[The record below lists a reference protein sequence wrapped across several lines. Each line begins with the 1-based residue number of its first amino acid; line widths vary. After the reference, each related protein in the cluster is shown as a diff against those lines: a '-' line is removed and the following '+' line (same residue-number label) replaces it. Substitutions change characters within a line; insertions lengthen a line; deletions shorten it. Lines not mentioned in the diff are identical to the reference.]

1 MEVLVIEKV
10 SPACRPIA
18 LHFTPTEI
26 ILAVPAYANIRNVI
40 FQSTGDLLMATTTAI
55 APESQPPRPINH
67 FGRIIGAL
75 FAPRKTFED
84 IARQPS
90 WIAPLLLMSIIG
102 LGVAAMLNQRVNW
115 GTFMRQK
122 AEQNSRFAQLSEE
135 QKDRALGAQIKY
147 APVFSYC
154 IGGLG
159 TIFAVL
165 VFALIYWGVFSLF
178 AGAGLT
184 YKTSLGISA
193 HAYLPSAIAGIL
205 MLIILPLKG
214 SGDVDP
220 EHLVAT
226 NLGAFL
232 GSDSPKWL
240 QALGTSI
247 DIFWI
252 WILVLF
258 AIGYS
263 AANPKKI
270 KTGTAF
276 GIVFGLWAVW
286 VLAKVSWATI

>member
-1 MEVLVIEKV
+1 
-10 SPACRPIA
+10 
-18 LHFTPTEI
+18 
-26 ILAVPAYANIRNVI
+26 
-40 FQSTGDLLMATTTAI
+40 MATTTAV
-55 APESQPPRPINH
+55 APEAQRPINH

-90 WIAPLLLMSIIG
+90 WIAPVLLMSIIG
-102 LGVAAMLNQRVNW
+102 VGVAAMLNQRVNW
-115 GTFMRQK
+115 GTFIRQK

-135 QKDRALGAQIKY
+135 QKDRALGVQIKY

-159 TIFAVL
+159 TILAVL
-165 VFALIYWGVFSLF
+165 VFALIYCGAFNLFS
-178 AGAGLT
+178 GAGLN

-193 HAYLPSAIAGIL
+193 HAYLPSAIAAIL

-214 SGDVDP
+214 YGDVDP

-232 GSDSPKWL
+232 GSDSPKWR
-240 QALGTSI
+240 QSLGTSL

-252 WILVLF
+252 WVLVLF

-263 AANPKKI
+263 AANPRKI

-286 VLAKVSWATI
+286 VLAKVSWAAI